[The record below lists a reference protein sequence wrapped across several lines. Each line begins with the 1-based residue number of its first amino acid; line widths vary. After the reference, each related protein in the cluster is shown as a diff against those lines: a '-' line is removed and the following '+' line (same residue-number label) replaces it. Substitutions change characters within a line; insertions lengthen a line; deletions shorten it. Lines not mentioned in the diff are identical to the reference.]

1 MTEKVFR
8 KKKRKKQNVHKSFY
22 LLWKEDC
29 RRKEIAFQQK
39 TEEGKVDENR
49 FLLSFFPRRSDSG
62 SMIIRVI

>member
-29 RRKEIAFQQK
+29 RRREIAFQQM

-49 FLLSFFPRRSDSG
+49 FLLSFFSPDA
-62 SMIIRVI
+62 VIQAQ